1 MHPAVYGKVD
11 IVYADIAQPD
21 QTQIV
26 LENCQMYLK
35 DGGVMFLVI
44 KTRSIDVI
52 KTPRQVINE
61 EKEKISRSMD
71 VLELIDLMP
80 YDKDHAMIVAH

>member
-1 MHPAVYGKVD
+1 
-11 IVYADIAQPD
+11 
-21 QTQIV
+21 
-26 LENCQMYLK
+26 MYLK

-52 KTPRQVINE
+52 KTPRHVINE

>member
-1 MHPAVYGKVD
+1 MKIDANVSKRLYTL
-11 IVYADIAQPD
+11 D

-35 DGGVMFLVI
+35 DGGVFLVI

>member
-1 MHPAVYGKVD
+1 
-11 IVYADIAQPD
+11 
-21 QTQIV
+21 
-26 LENCQMYLK
+26 
-35 DGGVMFLVI
+35 MFLVI

-52 KTPRQVINE
+52 KTPRQSLVCIQKDKINE